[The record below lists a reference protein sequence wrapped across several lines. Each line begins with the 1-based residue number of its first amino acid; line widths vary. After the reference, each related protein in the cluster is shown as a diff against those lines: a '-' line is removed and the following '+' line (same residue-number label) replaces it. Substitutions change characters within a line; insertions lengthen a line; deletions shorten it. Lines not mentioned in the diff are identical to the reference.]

1 MRVAD
6 ALPGRGGSVSV
17 QGGPHSKPGAAVAD
31 RGEFVRLS
39 EPLRRELLVYC
50 YRMLGSVHDA
60 EDLVQETYLRAW
72 RSFDGFEGRS
82 SLRAWLYRIATNRC
96 LTALEHRSRR
106 PLPSGLGGPSDNPD
120 VPLAA
125 GRPEVAWLQPIPD
138 ALLAAADP
146 ATIVASR
153 ASIRLALIAALQHLP
168 ARQRVVL
175 ILRDVLAWRAAE
187 VAELLGTTTAAV
199 KSALQR
205 ARARLEEVAPAEDQ
219 VVEPNGADQRA
230 LLDRYVA
237 AFEAADVAALMGL
250 LREDAQWEMP
260 PLPAWF
266 AGRQAIG
273 RFLASQVF
281 GAPRAWR
288 LVATGVNGQPAF
300 ATYLRGPNGAYHAHA
315 IQVLTVTPEGIARVV
330 AYLDPSLFVTFGLPT
345 THEAAASA
353 PPP

>member
-1 MRVAD
+1 M
-6 ALPGRGGSVSV
+6 
-17 QGGPHSKPGAAVAD
+17 AD
-31 RGEFVRLS
+31 REEFVRLT
-39 EPLRRELLVYC
+39 EPLRRELVAYC

-72 RSFDGFEGRS
+72 RSYDGFEGRS

-96 LTALEHRSRR
+96 LTALEHRSGR
-106 PLPSGLGGPSDNPD
+106 PLPSGLGGPSDDPD
-120 VPLAA
+120 MPLTP
-125 GRPEVAWLQPIPD
+125 GRPEVVWLQPIPD
-138 ALLAAADP
+138 ALLEAASGDP
-146 ATIVASR
+146 AMIVASR
-153 ASIRLALIAALQHLP
+153 ASMRLAFVAALQHLP

-187 VAELLGTTTAAV
+187 VAELLGTSTAAV

-205 ARARLEEVAPAEDQ
+205 ARARLEEAAPVEDQ
-219 VVEPNGADQRA
+219 VVEPAGADQRA
-230 LLDRYVA
+230 LLDRYMA
-237 AFEAADVAALMGL
+237 AFEAADIAGLLRL

-266 AGRQAIG
+266 AGPQAIG

-288 LVATGVNGQPAF
+288 MVPTRANGQPAF
-300 ATYLRGPNGAYHAHA
+300 ATYLRGPDGGYHAHA
-315 IQVLTVTPEGIARVV
+315 IQVLTVTAAGIARVV
-330 AYLDPSLFVTFGLPT
+330 AFLDPSLFVLFGLPA
-345 THEAAASA
+345 THDAAAPAAAAAA

>member
-1 MRVAD
+1 M
-6 ALPGRGGSVSV
+6 
-17 QGGPHSKPGAAVAD
+17 AD
-31 RGEFVRLS
+31 REEFVRLT
-39 EPLRRELLVYC
+39 EPLRRELLAYC

-72 RSFDGFEGRS
+72 RSYEGFEGRS

-96 LTALEHRSRR
+96 LTALEHRGRR
-106 PLPSGLGGPSDNPD
+106 PLPSGLGGPSDDPGM
-120 VPLAA
+120 PLTP
-125 GRPEVAWLQPIPD
+125 GRPEVVWLQPIPD
-138 ALLAAADP
+138 ALLAASGDP
-146 ATIVASR
+146 AAIVASR
-153 ASIRLALIAALQHLP
+153 AGMRLALIAALQYLP

-175 ILRDVLAWRAAE
+175 ILRDVLAWPAAE

-205 ARARLEEVAPAEDQ
+205 ARARLVEVAPAADQ
-219 VVEPNGADQRA
+219 VVEPAGADQRV
-230 LLDRYVA
+230 LLDRYMA
-237 AFEAADVAALMGL
+237 AFEAADIAALLRL

-273 RFLASQVF
+273 RFLASQVL

-288 LVATGVNGQPAF
+288 MVPTRANGQPAV
-300 ATYLRGPNGAYHAHA
+300 AAYLRGPAGGYHAHA
-315 IQVLTVTPEGIARVV
+315 IEVLTVTAAGIARVV
-330 AYLDPSLFVTFGLPT
+330 AFLDPSLFVLFGLPA
-345 THEAAASA
+345 THDAAARAAAAA

>member
-1 MRVAD
+1 M
-6 ALPGRGGSVSV
+6 S
-17 QGGPHSKPGAAVAD
+17 D
-31 RGEFVRLS
+31 REEFVRLT
-39 EPLRRELLVYC
+39 EPLRRELLAYC

-72 RSFDGFEGRS
+72 RSYEGFEGRS

-96 LTALEHRSRR
+96 LTALEHRGRR
-106 PLPSGLGGPSDNPD
+106 PLPYGLGGSSEDPNL
-120 VPLAA
+120 PLAP
-125 GRPEVAWLQPIPD
+125 GRPEVAWLQPMPD
-138 ALLAAADP
+138 VLLETAVADP

-153 ASIRLALIAALQHLP
+153 AGIRLALIAALQYLP

-205 ARARLEEVAPAEDQ
+205 ARARLEQAPPVEDQ
-219 VVEPNGADQRA
+219 VTEPAGPDQRA
-230 LLDRYVA
+230 LLDRYMA
-237 AFEAADVAALMGL
+237 AFEDADIAALMGL

-288 LVATGVNGQPAF
+288 LVATSANGQPAF
-300 ATYLRGPNGAYHAHA
+300 ATYLRGPDGGYHAHA
-315 IQVLTVTPEGIARVV
+315 IQVLTVTAAGVARVV
-330 AYLDPSLFVTFGLPT
+330 AFLDPSLFALFGLPT
-345 THEAAASA
+345 THDAAAPAAATA

>member
-1 MRVAD
+1 M
-6 ALPGRGGSVSV
+6 
-17 QGGPHSKPGAAVAD
+17 AD
-31 RGEFVRLS
+31 REEFVRLT
-39 EPLRRELLVYC
+39 EPLRRELLAYC

-72 RSFDGFEGRS
+72 RSHEGFEGRS

-106 PLPSGLGGPSDNPD
+106 PLPSGLGGPSEDPNL
-120 VPLAA
+120 PLAP
-125 GRPEVAWLQPIPD
+125 GRPEVVWLQPIPD
-138 ALLAAADP
+138 ALLAASVADP

-153 ASIRLALIAALQHLP
+153 ASIRLALIAALQYLP

-205 ARARLEEVAPAEDQ
+205 ARVRLEEAALAEDQ
-219 VVEPNGADQRA
+219 VVEPAGADQRG

-281 GAPRAWR
+281 VAPRVWR
-288 LVATGVNGQPAF
+288 LVATSANGQPAF
-300 ATYLRGPNGAYHAHA
+300 ATYLRGPDGGYHAHA
-315 IQVLTVTPEGIARVV
+315 IQVLTVTAAGIARVV
-330 AYLDPSLFVTFGLPT
+330 AFLDPSLFVTFGLPAT
-345 THEAAASA
+345 YDAAAPVAAST
-353 PPP
+353 PPH

>member
-1 MRVAD
+1 M
-6 ALPGRGGSVSV
+6 
-17 QGGPHSKPGAAVAD
+17 AD
-31 RGEFVRLS
+31 REEFARLT
-39 EPLRRELLVYC
+39 EPLRRELLAYC
-50 YRMLGSVHDA
+50 YRMLGSVQDA

-72 RSFDGFEGRS
+72 RSYDGFEGRS

-96 LTALEHRSRR
+96 LTALEHRGRR
-106 PLPSGLGGPSDNPD
+106 PLPSGLGGPSDDPD
-120 VPLAA
+120 LPLAL
-125 GRPEVAWLQPIPD
+125 GRTEVAWLQPIPD
-138 ALLAAADP
+138 ALLEAAAGDP

-153 ASIRLALIAALQHLP
+153 AGLRLALIAVLQHLP

-187 VAELLGTTTAAV
+187 VAELLGTTTVAV

-205 ARARLEEVAPAEDQ
+205 ARARLEQTAPTEDR
-219 VVEPNGADQRA
+219 VVEPVGADQRA
-230 LLDRYVA
+230 LLDRYMA
-237 AFEAADVAALMGL
+237 AFEAADIAALLRL

-266 AGRQAIG
+266 AVRQAIG

-288 LVATGVNGQPAF
+288 MVPTRANGQPAF
-300 ATYLRGPNGAYHAHA
+300 ATYLRGPDGGYHAHA
-315 IQVLTVTPEGIARVV
+315 IQVVTVTAAGIARVV
-330 AYLDPSLFVTFGLPT
+330 AFLDPSLFALFGLPA
-345 THEAAASA
+345 THDAAAPAAAAA